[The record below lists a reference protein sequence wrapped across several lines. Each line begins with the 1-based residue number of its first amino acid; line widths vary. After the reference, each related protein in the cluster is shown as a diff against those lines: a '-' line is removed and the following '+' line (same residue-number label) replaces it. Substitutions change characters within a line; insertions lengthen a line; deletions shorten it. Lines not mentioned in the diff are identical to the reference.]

1 MVTPPRL
8 FHDTDKVPGSSSNRS
23 LSLCRRALAGRS
35 DLSRTMVVLTCSLM
49 LSEIWTSLRP
59 NFLAAQNIV
68 LWHKVL
74 GEEVVNETLI
84 LPMVFAI
91 VLLEYVAWLFLY
103 IYVDS

>member
-8 FHDTDKVPGSSSNRS
+8 FHDTAKVPGSSSNRS
-23 LSLCRRALAGRS
+23 LSLCRRALAGRFA
-35 DLSRTMVVLTCSLM
+35 LSRTMVVLIWSLM
-49 LSEIWTSLRP
+49 LSDIWTSLRP
-59 NFLAAQNIV
+59 NFLAAQDIV

-74 GEEVVNETLI
+74 GEEVVNDVLI

-103 IYVDS
+103 IC